1 MPRPPSAFKQADIAK
16 AVKAVRSAGVDIL
29 RVEVDPNGKVVIVT
43 ATEAE
48 QREDNSWDRV

>member
-1 MPRPPSAFKQADIAK
+1 MPRPPSPFKQADITK